1 MTKPIKDSKKPLQE
15 PSWLS
20 KYWFYTVLILL
31 AVIGVPSAFF
41 VPTLIPGLIND
52 GNSIVSVRQGILA
65 VLAGALT
72 MLTLSETHRKN
83 TYEKNKNERDH
94 TRQVLAERRSRYA
107 KAVEQLAD
115 EKASVRLGGIYTLAG
130 LVDEWLADDA
140 LKLEEQQK
148 EGQVIINN
156 LCSYVRAPF
165 PLAAKTE
172 YLQSDVDI
180 VPANYVGD
188 FVADQV
194 MFREEQDV
202 RRTIFAEI
210 SNRSSTFTKDKN
222 GNVFVTPGA
231 WAEFDFDFS
240 WAPIFYPLSNFTI
253 EKAIFSSAR
262 FYGDANFIK
271 TSFIQNVDFSR
282 ATFNGKAKFNGS
294 EFAQEATFNEVVFNE
309 VADFSDQ
316 GDVKTFFGGNVSFNY
331 VRFAHGLA
339 DDALKLEEQ
348 QKEGQVIINNL
359 CSYVR
364 APFPLAA
371 KTEYLQSDVDIVPA
385 NYVGDFVA
393 DQVMFREEQDVRRT
407 IFAEISN
414 RSSTFTKDKNGNVFV
429 TPGAWAEFDFDF
441 SWAPIFYPL
450 SNFTIEKA
458 IFSSARFYGDAN
470 FIKTSFIQNV
480 DFSRATF
487 NGKAKFNGS
496 EFAQEATFNEV
507 VFNEVADFSD
517 QGDVKTFFGGNVSF
531 NYVRFAHDANFNGT
545 TFAGNTNFSRAY
557 FLGNAYFTNEAYVT
571 KAAASFNTMEF
582 SGVTFAGNASFR
594 QATFASSANFREA
607 TFASSANFQEAAFKN
622 EAVFMDTVFTCGVN
636 FGRATFSSYAN
647 FNEATFK
654 GGVRFAKTT
663 FTNFEPSFAVM
674 CWRARFS
681 ALINPQDYCF
691 AVTEESKPIRCG
703 TATLLGKPF
712 TIPLGTVLFDPS
724 SRDKNTRTSEPAKP
738 LDNSNRSKDDTP
750 E

>member
-130 LVDEWLADDA
+130 LVDEW
-140 LKLEEQQK
+140 
-148 EGQVIINN
+148 
-156 LCSYVRAPF
+156 
-165 PLAAKTE
+165 
-172 YLQSDVDI
+172 
-180 VPANYVGD
+180 
-188 FVADQV
+188 
-194 MFREEQDV
+194 
-202 RRTIFAEI
+202 
-210 SNRSSTFTKDKN
+210 
-222 GNVFVTPGA
+222 
-231 WAEFDFDFS
+231 
-240 WAPIFYPLSNFTI
+240 
-253 EKAIFSSAR
+253 
-262 FYGDANFIK
+262 
-271 TSFIQNVDFSR
+271 
-282 ATFNGKAKFNGS
+282 
-294 EFAQEATFNEVVFNE
+294 
-309 VADFSDQ
+309 
-316 GDVKTFFGGNVSFNY
+316 
-331 VRFAHGLA
+331 LA

>member
-130 LVDEWLADDA
+130 LVDEWLTDDA

-294 EFAQEATFNEVVFNE
+294 KFAQEATFNEVVFNE

-316 GDVKTFFGGNVSFNY
+316 GDVKTFFGGSVSFN
-331 VRFAHGLA
+331 RAKFTHETNFNEADFAQKASFRNVTFTHKA
-339 DDALKLEEQ
+339 NFFKTVFRHYTDFYKVIFEQ
-348 QKEGQVIINNL
+348 PTTFFE
-359 CSYVR
+359 
-364 APFPLAA
+364 A
-371 KTEYLQSDVDIVPA
+371 KFLGEKQEHYA
-385 NYVGDFVA
+385 NFYETTFK
-393 DQVMFREEQDVRRT
+393 
-407 IFAEISN
+407 
-414 RSSTFTKDKNGNVFV
+414 SSTDFCKVFFKKN
-429 TPGAWAEFDFDF
+429 
-441 SWAPIFYPL
+441 
-450 SNFTIEKA
+450 
-458 IFSSARFYGDAN
+458 
-470 FIKTSFIQNV
+470 
-480 DFSRATF
+480 
-487 NGKAKFNGS
+487 
-496 EFAQEATFNEV
+496 
-507 VFNEVADFSD
+507 ADFRGAAFE
-517 QGDVKTFFGGNVSF
+517 QGVEFKDSFFVEEADF
-531 NYVRFAHDANFNGT
+531 YKVIFKMKDAD
-545 TFAGNTNFSRAY
+545 
-557 FLGNAYFTNEAYVT
+557 FT
-571 KAAASFNTMEF
+571 
-582 SGVTFAGNASFR
+582 GVTFTQGANFVKATFR
-594 QATFASSANFREA
+594 QNVCFTKATFAKFTNFAQATFAEKVNFHKVAFIQYVKFSETIFERDTDFSYAVFSQDANFSNTIFFQNADFSKAVFFQNASFLEA
-607 TFASSANFQEAAFKN
+607 TFTKETLFPG
-622 EAVFMDTVFTCGVN
+622 AVFAQGMN
-636 FGRATFSSYAN
+636 FYNTHFKSSEPIFVIDN
-647 FNEATFK
+647 CK
-654 GGVRFAKTT
+654 AK
-663 FTNFEPSFAVM
+663 
-674 CWRARFS
+674 FS
-681 ALINPQDYCF
+681 ALPDPDDYLF
-691 AVTEESKPIRCG
+691 SLPGTSTSVRLG
-703 TATLLGKPF
+703 TARFLDKSF
-712 TIPLGTVLFDPS
+712 AIPLGTVLYDPGS
-724 SRDKNTRTSEPAKP
+724 WDEEKQDYTRFSEPAQ
-738 LDNSNRSKDDTP
+738 
-750 E
+750 

>member
-130 LVDEWLADDA
+130 LVDEWLTDDA

-294 EFAQEATFNEVVFNE
+294 
-309 VADFSDQ
+309 
-316 GDVKTFFGGNVSFNY
+316 K
-331 VRFAHGLA
+331 
-339 DDALKLEEQ
+339 
-348 QKEGQVIINNL
+348 
-359 CSYVR
+359 
-364 APFPLAA
+364 
-371 KTEYLQSDVDIVPA
+371 
-385 NYVGDFVA
+385 
-393 DQVMFREEQDVRRT
+393 
-407 IFAEISN
+407 
-414 RSSTFTKDKNGNVFV
+414 
-429 TPGAWAEFDFDF
+429 
-441 SWAPIFYPL
+441 
-450 SNFTIEKA
+450 
-458 IFSSARFYGDAN
+458 
-470 FIKTSFIQNV
+470 
-480 DFSRATF
+480 
-487 NGKAKFNGS
+487 
-496 EFAQEATFNEV
+496 FAQEATFNEV

-531 NYVRFAHDANFNGT
+531 NYVRFAHDANFNGA

-571 KAAASFNTMEF
+571 KAAVSFNTMEF

-663 FTNFEPSFAVM
+663 FTNFEPM